1 MLDMLNDRWR
11 ELLLY
16 FISISVIF
24 PNYEGHRHHTEEI
37 TGNCKHMLKLLP
49 IVQPV
54 NSHTMKVVSHA
65 DISGPVLLF
74 VLPF

>member
-16 FISISVIF
+16 FISISVIV
-24 PNYEGHRHHTEEI
+24 PNVEGLSRYKEES

-54 NSHTMKVVSHA
+54 KSHMM
-65 DISGPVLLF
+65 
-74 VLPF
+74 